1 MTKCVAVTHFVA
13 RAVSVLML
21 VLMLVATSAGVPAH
35 ALVPPLADVSA
46 APPDGPPTP
55 EPMRETGGPVFG
67 GLMAASDV
75 SKPPPAYTALQLDQ
89 AHKFSTGAG
98 VIVAVIDSG
107 VRPQARLPGMIPGG
121 DYIAST
127 DGFVDLDGHG
137 TIVAGIIGAAPSPDD
152 GLVGVAPNAQ
162 ILSIRQ
168 WSGAYTPQGVGN
180 PDDPNQSRTAGD
192 IRGVARAIVHA
203 ANLGAKVIN
212 ISSVNC
218 VKVTDPIDQSMLGG
232 ALAYAVDVKDVLV
245 VAAAGNV
252 KNVDGGNNRTTCASN
267 PDVDP
272 AKPDDPRNWG
282 AVSVVSSPSWF
293 DDHVLSVGYVSP
305 EGVRAEATMLGPWVD
320 VAAPGSGVVSLTNGE
335 GDGVINGVPT
345 KEHGMVAIAGTSY
358 SAAYVSGVAA
368 LLRSRFPDWSA
379 RQIAARIMTTAHH
392 PPRGVDN
399 AVGAGMIDPIAALTS
414 DSKIIGQPN
423 LTPKAAELSIP
434 PPPPGADP
442 RPNHSALIFA
452 AAIVGTML
460 LTMLVVIAMGASR
473 NRGGRRG
480 SELLDH

>member
-1 MTKCVAVTHFVA
+1 MTKLAAVAHFFA
-13 RAVSVLML
+13 RTISVLML

-35 ALVPPLADVSA
+35 ALVPPLADVAA
-46 APPDGPPTP
+46 APPDGPPAP
-55 EPMRETGGPVFG
+55 DGPMRETGGAVFG
-67 GLMAASDV
+67 GIMPASDL

-107 VRPQARLPGMIPGG
+107 VRPQMRLPGMIPGG

-137 TIVAGIIGAAPSPDD
+137 TIVAGIIGAAPSPTD

-162 ILSIRQ
+162 ILAIRQ

-180 PDDPNQSRTAGD
+180 PDDPNESRTAGD
-192 IRGVARAIVHA
+192 IRGTARAIVHA
-203 ANLGAKVIN
+203 VNLGAKVIN

-218 VKVTDPIDQSMLGG
+218 VKVSDPIDQSMLGG
-232 ALAYAVDVKDVLV
+232 ALAYAVDVKDVVV

-267 PDVDP
+267 PDIDP

-305 EGVRAEATMLGPWVD
+305 EGIRAEATMLGPWVD

-368 LLRSRFPDWSA
+368 LLRARFPDWSA

-399 AVGAGMIDPIAALTS
+399 AVGAGMIDPVAALTS
-414 DSKIIGQPN
+414 DSSIVGQPDM
-423 LTPKAAELSIP
+423 TPKAAALSIP
-434 PPPPGADP
+434 APPPGKDP
-442 RPNHSALIFA
+442 LPNRFA
-452 AAIVGTML
+452 VIVTAAIVGIL
-460 LTMLVVIAMGASR
+460 VITMLVVIALGASR
-473 NRGGRRG
+473 KQGDKRGD
-480 SELLDH
+480 LA